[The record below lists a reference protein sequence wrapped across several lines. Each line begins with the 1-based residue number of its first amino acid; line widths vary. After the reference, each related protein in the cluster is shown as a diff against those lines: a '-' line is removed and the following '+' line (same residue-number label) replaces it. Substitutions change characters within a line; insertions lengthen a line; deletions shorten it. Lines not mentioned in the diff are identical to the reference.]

1 MFTIKKMKGG
11 GEPHRLI
18 SIMLRKVPDKI
29 QRSFVV
35 GGSTSVETVDS
46 AVSVRGVTGVDVM
59 FRVFYQKQ
67 SVQVEVHAFPV

>member
-1 MFTIKKMKGG
+1 
-11 GEPHRLI
+11 
-18 SIMLRKVPDKI
+18 MLRKVPDKI